1 MNYVEFVRNIGKA
14 GLNMKEFASLIKA
27 KPNSLTN
34 LKTKDVIPKNLAII
48 AVLLGELVDK
58 KMPYIHLFEHLE
70 IEEQKARRKFDDKT
84 LFIKTKKK

>member
-1 MNYVEFVRNIGKA
+1 MDYVEFVRNIGKS
-14 GLNMKEFASLIKA
+14 GLNIKEFAHLIKA

-58 KMPYIHLFEHLE
+58 KIPYIQLFEDLE
-70 IEEQKARRKFDDKT
+70 IQEQKARRETDDKT
-84 LFIKTKKK
+84 LFKKKDK